1 MAFQLGENDT
11 TNGVHSN
18 KHIYY
23 LYTYTAM
30 QAIMQYTKSMRC
42 GTGQRHEQG
51 KALQPS
57 IIIIYSH
64 LYSFTCQDTAPQHS
78 FKRKARIRPP
88 LRQGG
93 QTGPLGSYGAGPGRP
108 NGSRETEQVTCTLKV
123 PRWGESRRLSSRQL
137 A

>member
-23 LYTYTAM
+23 LYTYTGM

-57 IIIIYSH
+57 IVVYVQA
-64 LYSFTCQDTAPQHS
+64 LNKFDLQDTAPQHS
-78 FKRKARIRPP
+78 FKRTITDHPQRR
-88 LRQGG
+88 GG
-93 QTGPLGSYGAGPGRP
+93 QTGPLGSLWRGTWQ
-108 NGSRETEQVTCTLKV
+108 TERV
-123 PRWGESRRLSSRQL
+123 PRDRAGYLHS
-137 A
+137 